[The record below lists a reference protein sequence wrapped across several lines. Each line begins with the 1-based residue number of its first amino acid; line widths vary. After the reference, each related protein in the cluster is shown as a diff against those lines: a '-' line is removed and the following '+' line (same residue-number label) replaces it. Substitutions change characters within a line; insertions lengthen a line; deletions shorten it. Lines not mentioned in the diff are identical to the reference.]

1 MTGRS
6 SFRFFCAASAAYL
19 MFMPV
24 ARAADDQAPAT
35 GDSLEEITVTAQ
47 KQQYR
52 GDVPAQAM
60 PQSLQVIS
68 SELLSDIGA
77 TRLDTALDMAAG
89 MARQNNFGGMWDSYA
104 VRGFS
109 GDENFPSGYLVNGF
123 NASRGFGGPRDASN
137 IDHIEILKGPN
148 SALFGRGEP
157 GGTVNILT
165 KKPKFDPQGSMTLT
179 AGNYADKRVEGDVTG
194 PWTDNLAVRLNG
206 AYEDGHSFR
215 DTVRTTK
222 YTLTPSAFLRLNDQ
236 MSLSYEM
243 EDVHQEMPFDRGVVA
258 VNGVLGKI
266 PANRFLGEPADDK
279 MKIDGLSHQLQFED
293 NFAKDWSLL
302 VGLSYRDT
310 AMKGYSD
317 EAELT
322 ASRQKLYV
330 DGQTLSRQ
338 RRYRDYETGD
348 LVGRAEVSGKFD
360 TGIFTNHVLVGADWD
375 RFSFD
380 QLQNRF
386 RPTLAN
392 PNGINIY
399 NPVYSTTLK
408 TVGSFVNSLEIDNSG
423 GVYFQDQIDLTGHWK
438 LRVGA
443 RYDDYSQD
451 IYNRLTGTWTRLS
464 DTATSPQAGLV
475 YEVSDMLSLYASYG
489 RGFRPNT
496 GTDAKGGGFKPE
508 ETESYE
514 VGAKLATTDEK
525 LTGTLALFSMTKN
538 NIMTA
543 DPVNAGFSLA
553 IGEAESKGVEVDVT
567 GTLPGD
573 FKLWFSYAYTDA
585 EVAKDFLDPNF
596 GLAIHKGDRLINIP
610 KHSGS
615 LLLTRDF
622 QVGEGVVTV
631 GGGVNYVGSR
641 LGETGA
647 SFTLPDYTLTRLIAS
662 YAPNRNWKISG
673 EISNLFDETYYSASY
688 SRLWVTPGTP
698 RTYRVH
704 ASYRF

>member
-1 MTGRS
+1 MSGLCGS
-6 SFRFFCAASAAYL
+6 RFLGAAAAACL
-19 MFMPV
+19 ML
-24 ARAADDQAPAT
+24 APAAHAA
-35 GDSLEEITVTAQ
+35 GDEGGAGDGLDDITITAQ
-47 KQQYR
+47 KQPYR
-52 GDVPAQAM
+52 GDVPLQSM

-68 SELLSDIGA
+68 SELLADIGA

-89 MARQNNFGGMWDSYA
+89 LARQNNFGGMWDSYA
-104 VRGFS
+104 VRGFA

-165 KKPKFDPQGSMTLT
+165 KKPQFDPQGSVTLT
-179 AGNYADKRVEGDVTG
+179 AGNYADRRVEADVTG
-194 PWTDNLAVRLNG
+194 PVADTLALRLNG

-215 DTVRTTK
+215 DTVHTSK

-236 MSLSYEM
+236 MTLSYEM
-243 EDVHQEMPFDRGVVA
+243 EAVHQEVPFDRGVVA
-258 VNGVLGKI
+258 VNGQLGTI
-266 PANRFLGEPADDK
+266 PASRFLGEPGDGAMD
-279 MKIDGLSHQLQFED
+279 IDGLSHQLQFED
-293 NFAKDWSLL
+293 NFAGNWTLL
-302 VGLSYRDT
+302 VGLSYRET
-310 AMKGYSD
+310 ALKGYSS

-322 ASRQKLYV
+322 AARQKLYI

-348 LVGRAEVSGKFD
+348 LVGRTELSGTFE
-360 TGIFTNHVLVGADWD
+360 TGTLTHHLLVGADWD
-375 RFSFD
+375 RFSYD
-380 QLQNRF
+380 QVQRRF

-392 PNGINIY
+392 PNGINIF
-399 NPVYSTTLK
+399 NPVYGAQPA
-408 TVGSFVNSLEIDNSG
+408 VGNFMNALEIDNSG
-423 GVYFQDQIDLTGHWK
+423 GVYFQDQIDLTRHWK

-451 IYNRLTGTWTRLS
+451 ILNRLTGGRTTLS
-464 DTATSPQAGLV
+464 DTAASPQAGLV
-475 YEVSDMLSLYASYG
+475 YEVDDSLSFYASYG

-496 GTDAKGGGFKPE
+496 GTDAHGNGFKPE
-508 ETESYE
+508 ETESRE
-514 VGAKLATTDEK
+514 VGAKLSTPDGK
-525 LTGTLALFSMTKN
+525 LSGTVALYSMTKS

-553 IGEAESKGVEVDVT
+553 IGEAESKGVEVDVS

-573 FKLWFSYAYTDA
+573 FKLWLSYAYTDA
-585 EVAKDFLDPNF
+585 EVSKDFLDPNF

-615 LLLTRDF
+615 VLLTRDF
-622 QVGEGVVTV
+622 SVGGDGVVTL

-641 LGETGA
+641 LGETGTG
-647 SFTLPDYTLTRLIAS
+647 FTLPGYTLTRLIAA
-662 YAPNRNWKISG
+662 YAPTANWKISG
-673 EISNLFDETYYSASY
+673 EINNLFDETYYPSSY

-698 RTYRVH
+698 RTYRLH